1 MSKNIVSAL
10 LALVFLQSMA
20 LSAQAGELVVHDAVV
35 VTDGSTRL
43 VNCQNTKGLFV
54 LNRAL
59 APADAYV
66 VDADVRN
73 SSLSDALARVLPAGW
88 TVRYSSPNV
97 ENERINLVVQTYWAD
112 ALKILASDYNL
123 FVIVDG
129 EREEVVIG
137 RL

>member
-1 MSKNIVSAL
+1 MSRKTVSAL
-10 LALVFLQSMA
+10 IVLAIFQSLAM
-20 LSAQAGELVVHDAVV
+20 STWAGELVVHDAVV

-43 VNCQNTKGLFV
+43 VNCQNTRGLFV

-66 VDADVRN
+66 VNADVRN
-73 SSLSDALARVLPAGW
+73 SSLSDALARILPAGW
-88 TVRYSSPNV
+88 AVRYSSPNV
-97 ENERINLVVQTYWAD
+97 ENEQINLVVQTYWAD